1 MYSFFKKI
9 YFCIDVK
16 DRKYVIPIILLI
28 ILNTI
33 IELVGIGAFIPLINI
48 ILSPESYD
56 SNKYLIHLS
65 NNSFLSSFNISFILL
80 FLNIIFFII
89 RFFFKTFYFIIIQ
102 KFLHKVSLNSSTN
115 LLNIY
120 MKQPIQL
127 SLKSKPSVMFKN
139 MYTEMNTIRANVHLM
154 VRFIS
159 DIILAT
165 CILSILIFFNP
176 KITILAISFLK
187 KLCFK
192 TR

>member
-80 FLNIIFFII
+80 FLIIIFFII
-89 RFFFKTFYFIIIQ
+89 RFFF
-102 KFLHKVSLNSSTN
+102 
-115 LLNIY
+115 
-120 MKQPIQL
+120 
-127 SLKSKPSVMFKN
+127 
-139 MYTEMNTIRANVHLM
+139 
-154 VRFIS
+154 
-159 DIILAT
+159 
-165 CILSILIFFNP
+165 
-176 KITILAISFLK
+176 
-187 KLCFK
+187 
-192 TR
+192 